1 MSRTLR
7 LQIPLLIGLIL
18 FTIVNLIPIIWGF
31 MISIRQPGDAFSI
44 PPKLIFD
51 PTLLFHYQVWFERGF
66 LAFLWNS
73 LIIAAGTI
81 CISVPIGT
89 MAAYGLARMK
99 SKHSGK
105 LLFGLLAV
113 RMFPQILL
121 AIPFFVM
128 ARGLGMTDSYVM
140 MILSMV
146 AINQPFTIW
155 LMRSFFVDVPVELD
169 EAAMIDGCNRW
180 QAFWMIALPAVR
192 PGLAVTSLFSALL
205 AYNEFLFALILTG
218 SRTKTLPV
226 AIAEYGGEDISYWS
240 LSAAGAIGIML
251 PVVIFTIAVQR
262 HLIRG
267 LTFGAVKG

>member
-1 MSRTLR
+1 MSRSAR
-7 LQIPLLIGLIL
+7 LQIPLMAGLIV
-18 FTIVNLIPIIWGF
+18 FTFINLIPIVWGF

-51 PTLLFHYQVWFERGF
+51 PTLIFHYQVWFERGF
-66 LAFLWNS
+66 LSFLWNS

-81 CISVPIGT
+81 GISVPIGT

-128 ARGLGMTDSYVM
+128 ARGLGMIDSYWM

-155 LMRSFFVDVPVELD
+155 LMRSFFLDVPIELD
-169 EAAMIDGCNRW
+169 EAAMIDGCDRW
-180 QAFWMIALPAVR
+180 QAFWMIVLPAVR

-226 AIAEYGGEDISYWS
+226 AIAEYGGEDIAYWS

-251 PVVIFTIAVQR
+251 PVVLFTIAVQK

>member
-1 MSRTLR
+1 MSRSAR
-7 LQIPLLIGLIL
+7 LQIPLMAGLIV
-18 FTIVNLIPIIWGF
+18 FTFINLIPIVWGF
-31 MISIRQPGDAFSI
+31 MISIRQPSDAFSI

-51 PTLLFHYQVWFERGF
+51 PTLIFHYQVWFERGF
-66 LAFLWNS
+66 LSFLWNS

-81 CISVPIGT
+81 GISVPIGT

-128 ARGLGMTDSYVM
+128 ARGLGMIDSYWM

-155 LMRSFFVDVPVELD
+155 LMRSFFLDVPIELD
-169 EAAMIDGCNRW
+169 EAAMIDGCDRW
-180 QAFWMIALPAVR
+180 QAFWMIVLPAVR

-226 AIAEYGGEDISYWS
+226 AIAEYGGEDIAYWS

-251 PVVIFTIAVQR
+251 PVVLFTIAVQK